1 MNEDI
6 VLDLHCVLE
15 FYKDTHLLAYYT
27 EFLVT
32 TAAQSP
38 KYLTLKEFTICDE
51 YVNLESSKG
60 LAAASSLDQFL
71 FRLFKSLKSF
81 ETLSI

>member
-1 MNEDI
+1 MNEDM

-15 FYKDTHLLAYYT
+15 FYQDTHLLAYYT

-38 KYLTLKEFTICDE
+38 KYLTLEEYTVCSE
-51 YVNLESSKG
+51 YVTLESFKG
-60 LAAASSLDQFL
+60 LAAASPHDQFS
-71 FRLFKSLKSF
+71 KASNHLKH
-81 ETLSI
+81 